1 LKGRIES
8 GAVTLNYP
16 DFFHRR
22 LAHPKLASEVP
33 FRFNQLPQLVCD
45 MDAILRGSKKW
56 SSNSLDFGIARPP
69 PPRYCASTES
79 LLAQLVLRVIYY
91 NQLTK
96 FSKARHHFQK
106 LVFLFKNLVFPL
118 FRFKT

>member
-8 GAVTLNYP
+8 GAVTINHP
-16 DFFHRR
+16 DCFHRR

-45 MDAILRGSKKW
+45 MGAILMGSKKW
-56 SSNSLDFGIARPP
+56 SSNSLDFGIACPP
-69 PPRYCASTES
+69 PPRYCASTKT
-79 LLAQLVLRVIYY
+79 LLAQLVLRMIYY